1 MQTVKL
7 NNGVEMPVAGY
18 GVFQIQD
25 QKLCEECVVQAV
37 QTGYR
42 LIDTAAVYGNE
53 AAVGRGVR
61 RCGIPRDKLF
71 LTSKLWVQDAGYEA
85 AKKAIDTSLRNL
97 QTDYLD
103 LYLIHRPFGD
113 YYGAWRAMEEACDE
127 GKIRAIG
134 LSNFDSARVID
145 LTLNNRIAPAV
156 NQVECHPFY
165 QQEET
170 RQFLKE
176 QNIIME
182 AWASF
187 AEGKNNLFRNEILTK
202 IGSRYGKSVAQ
213 VVLRWNLQRGI
224 VPLAKSVHR
233 ERMEQNLD
241 IFDFALSDTDMLAIS
256 RLDED
261 RTLFGCNGDPQYA
274 KMINSVRIHGGR

>member
-7 NNGVEMPVAGY
+7 NNGVEMPAAGY

-37 QTGYR
+37 DAGYR

-53 AAVGRGVR
+53 AAVGRGIR
-61 RCGIPRDKLF
+61 RCGVALF

-85 AKKAIDTSLRNL
+85 AKRAIDTSLANL

-113 YYGAWRAMEEACDE
+113 YYGAWRAMEEACE
-127 GKIRAIG
+127 AGKLRAIG
-134 LSNFDSARVID
+134 LSNFDPARVVD

-156 NQVECHPFY
+156 NQIECHPFY
-165 QQEET
+165 QQEEA
-170 RQFLKE
+170 RRFLHG
-176 QNIIME
+176 QGIVME

-187 AEGKNNLFRNEILTK
+187 AEGKQNIFRNEVLTE
-202 IGSRYGKSVAQ
+202 IGSRYGKSPAQ
-213 VVLRWNLQRGI
+213 VILRWNLQRGI
-224 VPLAKSVHR
+224 VPLAKSVRR
-233 ERMEQNLD
+233 ERMEQNLA
-241 IFDFALSDTDMLAIS
+241 IFDFALSEADMLAIS
-256 RLDED
+256 QLEEGAS
-261 RTLFGCNGDPQYA
+261 LFGRNEDPEYA
-274 KMINSVRIHGGR
+274 KMINSVKIHGGR